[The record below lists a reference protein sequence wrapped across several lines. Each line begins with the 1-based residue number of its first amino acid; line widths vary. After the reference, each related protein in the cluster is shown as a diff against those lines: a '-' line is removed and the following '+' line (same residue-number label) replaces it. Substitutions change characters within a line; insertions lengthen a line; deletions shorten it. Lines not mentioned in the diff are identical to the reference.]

1 MAVVKNM
8 IVRVGADMSGL
19 LSGFKKGG
27 GATESFAKQA
37 SKALRNTTLSEANLK
52 KAMAQGGKNASIT
65 SLVDQIRELEAEQK
79 ALKDLGFSWG
89 YEGFEKNEALLRSL
103 NSELNEY
110 KTTLSTPDI
119 NVNVLAENLRTAVD
133 EAGSLGLKLQIAQ
146 KSLKELEFYGLGAG
160 DADWDDMYRTV
171 SLLTQKV
178 KDYKDSLVDV
188 GRSTEMV
195 SQKTNR
201 LGTSAESAANCFGKS
216 GTKILGMGKSSKTA
230 ASSMVGLLRSIKR
243 LGVVAIG
250 ARLVT
255 AIFGELSSV
264 VSQYASEN
272 AALQAQINTLKSS
285 FGAALAPAI
294 NLVTNA
300 LSKLMPY
307 IVGVSN
313 AIGTLIANLA
323 GSGWTSVSAGAN
335 AAATAIG
342 GASAA
347 QKEFN
352 RTLQG
357 FDEISKLDTKDG
369 GGGGA
374 STVTA
379 PVVGKTPAWM
389 TSLTS
394 KVEASIK
401 DGDWFGVGS
410 AIADSLNE
418 GIDAVSGMDESIGSK
433 IAGWINNG
441 VSLVGGFLSTTEWED
456 LGNVLLTNVVDL
468 FTGIDF
474 KAISHG
480 LGAVVG
486 QLSTW
491 IVDAMGTLSE
501 YLEGSYGFDFGNDV
515 CGLITMGI
523 ADAFKNVGA
532 WAYDN
537 ILLPLVDGFKS
548 TFKIHSPATHPEI
561 TGVGENIMLGILNGI
576 LEPLKDPA
584 EWIKNNIFT
593 PLTQGFASVFGK
605 DSLLGKSASQLFF
618 GNASFGGNVTVEA
631 EAKITSVKDAV
642 MSKTISGGSLLIQN
656 IRDQVKNKTFDNGS
670 LQIRNVADKAISK
683 IFGGG
688 RLNITSV
695 TDQASNKTFGGGRL
709 NITSIVDQAAS
720 KSLGAGKLQ
729 ITSISDQTADKTLKN
744 GRLSVNSWVD
754 NIRDKTFT
762 VFANVA
768 KGWSGSLASAL
779 GIGSITSKL
788 NLKLPKISI
797 DWAYVTVGKST
808 FKYPKGFDVKWNA
821 KGLIM
826 NGAQI
831 FGRAGNTFLG
841 GGEAGREAL
850 LPLDRNTWWMD
861 KIADRVALRVVGGGT
876 GGEQSITVNLV
887 VDGKILASTVVR
899 HVNAQARATGRN
911 PLAAYM

>member
-89 YEGFEKNEALLRSL
+89 YEGFESNEALLRSL
-103 NSELNEY
+103 KNELNEY
-110 KTTLSTPDI
+110 IRTQEQAEEST
-119 NVNVLAENLRTAVD
+119 EET
-133 EAGSLGLKLQIAQ
+133 AQ
-146 KSLKELEFYGLGAG
+146 KTS
-160 DADWDDMYRTV
+160 
-171 SLLTQKV
+171 
-178 KDYKDSLVDV
+178 
-188 GRSTEMV
+188 
-195 SQKTNR
+195 R
-201 LGTSAESAANCFGKS
+201 LGTAAKSAAGWLKQA
-216 GTKILGMGKSSKTA
+216 GAKILGMGKSSKTSNA
-230 ASSMVGLLRSIKR
+230 GVGDLIRSVKR

-272 AALQAQINTLKSS
+272 AALQTQINTLKSS

-379 PVVGKTPAWM
+379 AMEGKTPTW
-389 TSLTS
+389 LTGLTN

-410 AIADSLNE
+410 AIADSLNA
-418 GIDAVSGMDESIGSK
+418 GIDSVSGMDESIGSK

-441 VSLVGGFLSTTEWED
+441 VSLVGGFVSTTEWVN
-456 LGNVLLTNVVDL
+456 LGNMLLTNVVDL
-468 FTGIDF
+468 VTGIDY
-474 KAISHG
+474 KAISRG
-480 LGAVVG
+480 LGAVFG
-486 QLSTW
+486 QVSTW
-491 IVDAMGTLSE
+491 ILEALNSLTDYTEGT
-501 YLEGSYGFDFGNDV
+501 YGVEFGNDILGV
-515 CGLITMGI
+515 ITLGV
-523 ADAFKNVGA
+523 ADAFKNIGV
-532 WAYDN
+532 WVYDN
-537 ILLPLVDGFKS
+537 ILSPLVDGFKS
-548 TFKIHSPATHPEI
+548 TFKIHSPASHPEI
-561 TGVGENIMLGILNGI
+561 TGVGKNIMQGIFEGM

-584 EWIKNNIFT
+584 EWIKKNIFT

-631 EAKITSVKDAV
+631 EAKITSVKD
-642 MSKTISGGSLLIQN
+642 SILNKTIAGGSLIIQSVK
-656 IRDQVKNKTFDNGS
+656 DLVKNKTFDKG
-670 LQIRNVADKAISK
+670 L
-683 IFGGG
+683 
-688 RLNITSV
+688 LNISSIADRV
-695 TDQASNKTFGGGRL
+695 SNKTFGGGRL
-709 NITSIVDQAAS
+709 NIASIVDQAAS

-779 GIGSITSKL
+779 GIGSITSTL
-788 NLKLPKISI
+788 NMKLPKISI
-797 DWAYVTVGKST
+797 DWGYVTVFEKL

>member
-89 YEGFEKNEALLRSL
+89 YEGFENNEALLRSL
-103 NSELNEY
+103 KNELNEY
-110 KTTLSTPDI
+110 IRTQEQAEEST
-119 NVNVLAENLRTAVD
+119 EET
-133 EAGSLGLKLQIAQ
+133 AQ
-146 KSLKELEFYGLGAG
+146 KTS
-160 DADWDDMYRTV
+160 
-171 SLLTQKV
+171 
-178 KDYKDSLVDV
+178 
-188 GRSTEMV
+188 
-195 SQKTNR
+195 R
-201 LGTSAESAANCFGKS
+201 LGTAAKSAAGWLKQAS
-216 GTKILGMGKSSKTA
+216 AKILGMGKSSKTSNA
-230 ASSMVGLLRSIKR
+230 GVGDLIRSVKR

-250 ARLVT
+250 TRLVT
-255 AIFGELSSV
+255 AVFGELSSI

-300 LSKLMPY
+300 LSRLMPY

-313 AIGTLIANLA
+313 AIGNLITNLA
-323 GSGWTSVSAGAN
+323 GSGWTTVAAGAN

-342 GASAA
+342 GASSA

-357 FDEISKLDTKDG
+357 FDEISKLDTKNS

-374 STVTA
+374 ATVTA
-379 PVVGKTPAWM
+379 PMEGKTPVWL
-389 TSLTS
+389 TGLTS

-401 DGDWFGVGS
+401 EGDWFGVGA
-410 AIADSLNE
+410 AIAGSLNE
-418 GIDAVSGMDESIGSK
+418 GIDGVAGMDESIGSK

-441 VSLVGGFLSTTEWED
+441 VSLVGGFLATGDWEK
-456 LGNVLLTNVVDL
+456 LGHTIETNVVDL
-468 FTGIDF
+468 ITGIDI
-474 KAISHG
+474 KAITSGAGAIVGTVSAWIVNGFDSVWTSVKAYIETTQETHG
-480 LGAVVG
+480 LGDDIG
-486 QLSTW
+486 
-491 IVDAMGTLSE
+491 DAIIL
-501 YLEGSYGFDFGNDV
+501 
-515 CGLITMGI
+515 GI
-523 ADAFKNVGA
+523 CDAFKNAGV
-532 WAYDN
+532 WIYDN
-537 ILLPLVDGFKS
+537 ILVPLVDGFKS
-548 TFKIHSPATHPEI
+548 TFNIHSPSAHPEI
-561 TGVGENIMLGILNGI
+561 TGIGENIMLGILNGI

-584 EWIKNNIFT
+584 EWIKKNIFT

-779 GIGSITSKL
+779 GIGSITSTL
-788 NLKLPKISI
+788 NMKLPKISI
-797 DWAYVTVGKST
+797 DWGYVTVFEKL